1 MLLCNFVI
9 VFPSFSRKG
18 ERVGVLLLSTST
30 SSTQD
35 CIFGLIKMIGTG
47 RDPFEE
53 CIDRKSVV

>member
-53 CIDRKSVV
+53 